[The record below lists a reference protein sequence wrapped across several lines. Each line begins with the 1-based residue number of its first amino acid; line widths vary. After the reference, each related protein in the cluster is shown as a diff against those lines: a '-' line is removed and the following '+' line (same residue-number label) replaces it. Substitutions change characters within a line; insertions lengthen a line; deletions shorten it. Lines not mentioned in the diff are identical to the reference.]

1 VVGKIISISEI
12 NVKILCENLSGI
24 KIGDILGVDDENQ
37 FEVVEIKDNIITS
50 IPLKKV
56 IGLKKGLDV
65 KKYNDGIKIEYSDN
79 ILGRVFNPYGKLLEG
94 DNYQIQNTKNV
105 YDYKMDFKS
114 VNVNNDLF
122 LTGIKIVDFFAPL
135 CKGYKMGFL
144 GGAGVGK
151 TVLIKELIHNVYTSK
166 GSNSVFIGIGERS
179 REGRELIDEMKEA
192 NLFNKISLVFGQ
204 MGENPV
210 ERSKAIY
217 SGVTLCEY
225 LRDEK
230 KQDVLLFIDNSYRFV
245 QAKSEISMELNHI
258 PIENGYTTTLNT
270 DVSEIEERINSN
282 ENGTI
287 TSIQTIYVPADDLN
301 DEAVQTIVSHMDGQI
316 TLDRKIAEKGLYPA
330 INVFKSRS
338 RALDIDIIGEV
349 HYNLVQEVLR
359 YYTRYEELEEIIAVL
374 GIDELSNDDKNIFY
388 RTRKLRNYFTQ
399 PMFVAENYTNIAGQF
414 VDINDVLKDVS
425 DILNGTYDNIDESKF
440 LYIGRIKIW
449 L

>member
-1 VVGKIISISEI
+1 MVGKIISISEI
-12 NVKILCENLSGI
+12 NVKILCEDLNGI

-56 IGLKKGLDV
+56 IGLKKGLAV

-79 ILGRVFNPYGKLLEG
+79 ILGRVFNPYGKMLEG
-94 DNYQIQNTKNV
+94 DNYQTENVKNV

-258 PIENGYTTTLNT
+258 PIENGYTTTLNS

-338 RALDIDIIGEV
+338 KALDIDIIGET

-399 PMFVAENYTNIAGQF
+399 PMFVAENYTNIAGEF

-425 DILNGTYDNIDESKF
+425 EILNGTYDDIDESKF
-440 LYIGRIKIW
+440 LYIGRIKV
-449 L
+449 

>member
-1 VVGKIISISEI
+1 MVGKIISISEI

-192 NLFNKISLVFGQ
+192 NLINKIS
-204 MGENPV
+204 
-210 ERSKAIY
+210 
-217 SGVTLCEY
+217 
-225 LRDEK
+225 
-230 KQDVLLFIDNSYRFV
+230 
-245 QAKSEISMELNHI
+245 
-258 PIENGYTTTLNT
+258 
-270 DVSEIEERINSN
+270 
-282 ENGTI
+282 
-287 TSIQTIYVPADDLN
+287 
-301 DEAVQTIVSHMDGQI
+301 
-316 TLDRKIAEKGLYPA
+316 
-330 INVFKSRS
+330 
-338 RALDIDIIGEV
+338 
-349 HYNLVQEVLR
+349 
-359 YYTRYEELEEIIAVL
+359 
-374 GIDELSNDDKNIFY
+374 
-388 RTRKLRNYFTQ
+388 
-399 PMFVAENYTNIAGQF
+399 
-414 VDINDVLKDVS
+414 
-425 DILNGTYDNIDESKF
+425 
-440 LYIGRIKIW
+440 
-449 L
+449 